1 MHLSLYSRRPIRNV
15 LLSGVAAGALLCTA
29 QASATDG
36 CVTASDYCMD
46 NGSAEQA
53 LETETSNPDRED
65 YTRSRVSAS
74 INAAP
79 VADTWTG
86 ATNTDWF
93 TASNWASGTVP
104 TTGIVTVSGTTTA
117 TAPVIDGQTAQ
128 ADYFIIGSGNSTTLT
143 GGSLTIQNGGQLNLT
158 GTVGNA
164 DTFISGDNPV
174 VTVTGQGSKLTTK
187 PTANIVVGSTNGTG
201 QGNGTLEIL
210 DGAEVNIGG
219 ITIGSNNAK
228 ASTLRVNGPGSSL
241 TIGAAAGWFGIRATP
256 NTIVEVSDGGK
267 IAGQLGGL
275 YNVALTATG
284 AGSLVSLSGGN
295 AEMLTNEQAR
305 LNVLDGAIFQLS
317 GTNNFR
323 FGGQATIDG
332 TGSAFSHQGTASV
345 QFGSGGI
352 AGILIVSN
360 GGAFQTVN
368 TLQLGNFFGEVG
380 ILNIGAAPDATAV
393 APGGVTAGD
402 GINVNAGSTINFNHT
417 APDYIFSSA
426 VSSEAVNTGAIN
438 QISGTTILTANS
450 SFTGVVTITGGIL
463 QFGNDTPTGS
473 LATNNIITGTDLT
486 HKGTLAFGRSGTYNY
501 FKTITGTGSV
511 MSAGSAIT
519 ALTADN
525 SYSGG
530 TVFSRGG
537 FAVTADS
544 KLGDL
549 AGGLTFDGGTLEII
563 GTAMNSTNRTIDWA
577 AGGGG
582 FAIDD
587 AANIFTVAQTLAAG
601 GALTK
606 LGAGTLI
613 LTADNSYTGG
623 TTVFEGT
630 LRVAR
635 DSNLGD
641 ATGILTLDGGTF
653 VNTTA
658 MTSGR
663 AVSVTARG
671 GILKTDAN
679 LTLTGTFDA
688 IDGSWHKTGAGELI
702 FDTSSTGDLG
712 FNGNIDAGKVT
723 IKGALKND
731 FYVNDEGILA
741 IDGMQDGDVYVQQGG
756 TVMGSGTVN
765 SNVKIADNGILR
777 GASGNTLTVNHNLT
791 LSGNSQ
797 IDLTLGAPSMVA
809 LYNVK
814 GNVTLNGTLNIT
826 DGGGFGPGLYRL
838 IDYLGDLTGN
848 GLTIGSIPGNDPSR
862 MWIDT
867 DLAGKHV
874 NLMSSYGVKLNVW
887 DGGDGVWNL
896 AADHSNDVWTDN
908 GANIKGP
915 YDQGSFALFRGG
927 AGNVVIN
934 NGSGNVTA
942 AGMQFTSNGYVLRG
956 DAIDLDN
963 TAQPIIRV
971 GDGSDAGKVMNAT
984 IEAELTGSKGLNK
997 TDYGMLILTGANRYT
1012 GGTTVTGGILQV
1024 GNGGTTGSIDGNVN
1038 LTSDVHGHGTLAFY
1052 RQDPTSFAGDISGV
1066 GNVVQKG
1073 GGIITFSGNNT
1084 YSGGLTV
1091 EQGTAKA
1098 GIADN
1103 AFGSGNV
1110 SIKGDAKLDLD
1121 GFNETVG
1128 NLIGEQSGDG
1138 DITLGSGTLTLN
1150 QNLHGDFSGS
1160 ISGTGGITKNGDGD
1174 LILYGQN
1181 HYSGTTTVNKGDL
1194 VQGAVGGFS
1203 AASAFAVVNGA
1214 SIRLGGFDTTL
1225 AALSNGGD
1233 IYFGGT
1239 SGAVLN
1245 VAGNYTGNG
1254 GTLHMSAVLGD
1265 DNSLTDRMNV
1275 NGDTSGTSQIAVN
1288 NRQGFGGK
1296 TSNGIEII
1304 KVDGNSD
1311 GIFTLNGD
1319 YKTKDGKQAIMTDSA
1334 YAYTLQK
1341 GGINTP
1347 NDGNWYLVSQM
1358 IKDVPVDPD
1367 CKKTN
1372 SCPVPP
1378 DPDRF
1383 SPAAPVYESYTA
1395 TLQALNKL
1403 PTLQQRVGE
1412 RYLGDSNQINSG
1424 ATDSKAV
1431 WGRIEG
1437 GHNRQA
1443 NSSTAGD
1450 LHQEINTFI
1459 MQAGVDGQFYENEN
1473 GKLIAGITGQYGNAR
1488 SHIDNR
1494 TGDGSGSVNT
1504 QGWGLGAT
1512 TTWYDTSGFYVD
1524 AQAQANWYDS
1534 DLGIDAVNPTL
1545 RNGNKSFGYAMSLEA
1560 GQRIA
1565 IDQSWSLTPQTQLIW
1580 SAVDFDTFTD
1590 SYGARISNRS
1600 GDSLTARLGLAAHY
1614 ADSFTGSDG
1623 RLVNTSVYGI
1633 ANLYQELMGDA
1644 RINYAGTPMTTGSDR
1659 TWGGIGAGG
1668 SYVWADNKYALY
1680 GEGTINTSLNHF
1692 ADSYAFKGT
1701 VGFRAKW

>member
-1 MHLSLYSRRPIRNV
+1 MSD
-15 LLSGVAAGALLCTA
+15 SGKGGNGGSVTNCCEPTYGA
-29 QASATDG
+29 S
-36 CVTASDYCMD
+36 
-46 NGSAEQA
+46 NGKGGKGGHG
-53 LETETSNPDRED
+53 
-65 YTRSRVSAS
+65 
-74 INAAP
+74 INASGGTITNTGIILGGDGGASGTGGFHVTGGAGDGGDGIVGSDLTVVNSSAIGGGKGGAQGNGP
-79 VADTWTG
+79 AGKDGYAIRFQGGTNRLELHAGSNITGIVYGTTVGG
-86 ATNTDWF
+86 ATNTF
-93 TASNWASGTVP
+93 V
-104 TTGIVTVSGTTTA
+104 
-117 TAPVIDGQTAQ
+117 
-128 ADYFIIGSGNSTTLT
+128 L
-143 GGSLTIQNGGQLNLT
+143 
-158 GTVGNA
+158 
-164 DTFISGDNPV
+164 SGD
-174 VTVTGQGSKLTTK
+174 TDATFAG
-187 PTANIVVGSTNGTG
+187 NITS
-201 QGNGTLEIL
+201 
-210 DGAEVNIGG
+210 G
-219 ITIGSNNAK
+219 ITINGNAQYYGFQTNEK
-228 ASTLRVNGPGSSL
+228 TGASIWSLTGSSESW
-241 TIGAAAGWFGIRATP
+241 TIKQGVLQIG
-256 NTIVEVSDGGK
+256 DGGT
-267 IAGQLGGL
+267 GG
-275 YNVALTATG
+275 TITG
-284 AGSLVSLSGGN
+284 N
-295 AEMLTNEQAR
+295 
-305 LNVLDGAIFQLS
+305 
-317 GTNNFR
+317 
-323 FGGQATIDG
+323 
-332 TGSAFSHQGTASV
+332 
-345 QFGSGGI
+345 
-352 AGILIVSN
+352 
-360 GGAFQTVN
+360 
-368 TLQLGNFFGEVG
+368 
-380 ILNIGAAPDATAV
+380 
-393 APGGVTAGD
+393 
-402 GINVNAGSTINFNHT
+402 
-417 APDYIFSSA
+417 
-426 VSSEAVNTGAIN
+426 VNTG
-438 QISGTTILTANS
+438 L
-450 SFTGVVTITGGIL
+450 
-463 QFGNDTPTGS
+463 D
-473 LATNNIITGTDLT
+473 ATM
-486 HKGTLAFGRSGTYNY
+486 KGTLAFNHSDLLPHSGVISGTGNIAQRGSGTTVLSADNTYTGSTILDAGTLSVSKNTNLGDAAGALS
-501 FKTITGTGSV
+501 FKGGILQITGTTFNNTTRVINWGSQ
-511 MSAGSAIT
+511 
-519 ALTADN
+519 
-525 SYSGG
+525 
-530 TVFSRGG
+530 
-537 FAVTADS
+537 
-544 KLGDL
+544 
-549 AGGLTFDGGTLEII
+549 
-563 GTAMNSTNRTIDWA
+563 
-577 AGGGG
+577 GGG
-582 FAIDD
+582 FDI
-587 AANIFTVAQTLAAG
+587 ANAGNTFTVSQNL
-601 GALTK
+601 GADGAMTK
-606 LGAGTLI
+606 LGAGKLVLSGNNT
-613 LTADNSYTGG
+613 YTGG
-623 TTVFEGT
+623 TTVF
-630 LRVAR
+630 
-635 DSNLGD
+635 
-641 ATGILTLDGGTF
+641 
-653 VNTTA
+653 
-658 MTSGR
+658 
-663 AVSVTARG
+663 G
-671 GILKTDAN
+671 GILQLGD
-679 LTLTGTFDA
+679 GTT
-688 IDGSWHKTGAGELI
+688 DGSIIGDIALGG
-702 FDTSSTGDLG
+702 GDLIVNN
-712 FNGNIDAGKVT
+712 NGATTLDA
-723 IKGALKND
+723 
-731 FYVNDEGILA
+731 A
-741 IDGMQDGDVYVQQGG
+741 I
-756 TVMGSGTVN
+756 SGTG
-765 SNVKIADNGILR
+765 NVTQKGT
-777 GASGNTLTVNHNLT
+777 NTLT
-791 LSGNSQ
+791 LSGNNSYGDTFFMAGVISVGQ
-797 IDLTLGAPSMVA
+797 EANLGSGALNFDGGTLRVTGTYFRGTDNAINWGANGGSFDITDANNVFALSNVFTGAGGLTKSGNGTLALSGDSSGFTGNTDINTGSLRLDGGKLGDGKVNVASGASLGGHGTIGGMTTVADSGNLFGQTGQRLNFLKDLTLNANS
-809 LYNVK
+809 NVD
-814 GNVTLNGTLNIT
+814 VTLHGRASINELFHVAGNLTVNGTLTVNPNSN
-826 DGGGFGPGLYRL
+826 FGAGLYRIFQTDGILTNNGMDMAPGSNPNYELQVLDNDGQINL
-838 IDYLGDLTGN
+838 INDG
-848 GLTIGSIPGNDPSR
+848 GLILNFWDGAGPGNDD
-862 MWIDT
+862 IIQ
-867 DLAGKHV
+867 
-874 NLMSSYGVKLNVW
+874 
-887 DGGDGVWNL
+887 GGNGIWNGTNT
-896 AADHSNDVWTDN
+896 SWTDKDGILN
-908 GANIKGP
+908 GQWGNDNFAVF
-915 YDQGSFALFRGG
+915 QGTGG
-927 AGNVVIN
+927 T
-934 NGSGNVTA
+934 VTIEQGFTPTVS
-942 AGMQFTSNGYVLRG
+942 GMQFFVDGYRIENGSITLGGADNWVLVGNG
-956 DAIDLDN
+956 DRADSRN
-963 TAQPIIRV
+963 MT
-971 GDGSDAGKVMNAT
+971 AT
-984 IEAELTGSKGLNK
+984 IASALEGQNGIVKGGYGTLNLTGTNTYSGTTTVNEGTLELSDNGSIDNSPEIVLAGTQFDHGDLRINK
-997 TDYGMLILTGANRYT
+997 EQNFTLENRISGIGAVVKDNI
-1012 GGTTVTGGILQV
+1012 GTTV
-1024 GNGGTTGSIDGNVN
+1024 
-1038 LTSDVHGHGTLAFY
+1038 
-1052 RQDPTSFAGDISGV
+1052 FA
-1066 GNVVQKG
+1066 
-1073 GGIITFSGNNT
+1073 GNNT

-1091 EQGTAKA
+1091 EQGIAKA

-1138 DITLGSGTLTLN
+1138 DITLGFGTLTLN

-1181 HYSGTTTVNKGDL
+1181 HYSGATTVNKGDL
-1194 VQGAVGGFS
+1194 VQGTVGGFS

-1412 RYLGDSNQINSG
+1412 RYLGGSNQINSG

-1614 ADSFTGSDG
+1614 ADSFTGSGG